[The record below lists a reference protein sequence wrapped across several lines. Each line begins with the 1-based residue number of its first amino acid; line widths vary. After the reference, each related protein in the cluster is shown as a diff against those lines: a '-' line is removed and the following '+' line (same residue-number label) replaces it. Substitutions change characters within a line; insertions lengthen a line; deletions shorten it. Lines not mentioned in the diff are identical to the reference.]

1 MGCFNPSNTYE
12 AFLHRL
18 TGWATCHQLAEF
30 VFKIDF
36 VPAKKVDRGEVV
48 GHIQHMLCTRDCLG
62 WLQKGLGW
70 HWLDTL
76 LAQMG
81 VETTPFLL

>member
-1 MGCFNPSNTYE
+1 MGCFNPSTTYE

-18 TGWATCHQLAEF
+18 TGWATCTCYQLAEF

-48 GHIQHMLCTRDCLG
+48 GHIQDMLCT
-62 WLQKGLGW
+62 Q
-70 HWLDTL
+70 
-76 LAQMG
+76 
-81 VETTPFLL
+81 